1 MNLCTH
7 GVVSL
12 NSIRPKK
19 KWQLCVSPLCS
30 ELDVIGKV
38 SGGNTDELFGY
49 LKSKDFK
56 KMRVWVANN
65 MDVESTVIFR
75 SIYDQMNGSVDPNSI
90 PQVVLILADYS
101 YKGSFMAD
109 AELNVVACF
118 TEIMSQCNFLDNMG
132 AGNE

>member
-1 MNLCTH
+1 
-7 GVVSL
+7 
-12 NSIRPKK
+12 
-19 KWQLCVSPLCS
+19 
-30 ELDVIGKV
+30 V

-75 SIYDQMNGSVDPNSI
+75 SIYDNMTDAVSPNSI

-109 AELNVVACF
+109 AELNVVACL
-118 TEIMSQCNFLDNMG
+118 TEIMANVEFL
-132 AGNE
+132 

>member
-1 MNLCTH
+1 
-7 GVVSL
+7 
-12 NSIRPKK
+12 
-19 KWQLCVSPLCS
+19 
-30 ELDVIGKV
+30 V

-75 SIYDQMNGSVDPNSI
+75 SIYDQMNGAVDPNSI